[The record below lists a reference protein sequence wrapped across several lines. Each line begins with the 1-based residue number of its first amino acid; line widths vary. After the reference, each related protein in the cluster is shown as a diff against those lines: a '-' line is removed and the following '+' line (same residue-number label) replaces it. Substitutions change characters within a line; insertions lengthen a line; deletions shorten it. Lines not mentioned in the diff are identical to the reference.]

1 MSTCVAEGTTLD
13 RSLHAALRHAAFFHE
28 LDAWTEYWD
37 VYHPETRGRFYFGD
51 DHDERG
57 LLRELLP
64 RDGRPPAFVAW
75 VRMAWGT
82 NDAATFAEL
91 VRRPAIA
98 DAVLEVD
105 ALVDRIFRDHFGD
118 AHDPAVRDDYLAA
131 MHAFAADTLPRAH
144 ERDARI
150 APDDPRKPTAGRHT
164 LDGDLMWFA
173 WALHTEAAHAIVGED
188 EQHARRAS
196 TLAGVALGCPIN
208 FLVRGHRRTRTRYC
222 NDDAT
227 LATLRT
233 AARAWALDFT
243 AARLE
248 VHALYRI
255 REIGDADEP

>member
-1 MSTCVAEGTTLD
+1 MSDV
-13 RSLHAALRHAAFFHE
+13 SWKHAAFRHAAFFHE

-37 VYHPETRGRFYFGD
+37 VYHPESRGRYYFGD
-51 DHDERG
+51 GQHERG

-64 RDGRPPAFVAW
+64 REGRPPAFVAW

-82 NDAATFAEL
+82 SDEFAAL
-91 VRRPAIA
+91 VRQPSIR

-105 ALVDRIFRDHFGD
+105 ALVDRIFCDHFGD
-118 AHDPAVRDDYLAA
+118 ARDPAVQRDYLDA
-131 MHAFAADTLPRAH
+131 MEAFAADTLPRAH

-150 APDDPRKPTAGRHT
+150 AADDPRKPTAGRHT

-173 WALHTEAAHAIVGED
+173 WALHTEAAHAIVGAD
-188 EQHARRAS
+188 EQHARRTL
-196 TLAGVALGCPIN
+196 TLAGVAHGCPIN
-208 FLVRGHRRTRTRYC
+208 FLVRGHRRTRSRYR
-222 NDDAT
+222 NDEET
-227 LATLRT
+227 VATLR
-233 AARAWALDFT
+233 AAAEARALDFT